1 MTYEEMNN
9 CIASL
14 SDEKLI
20 KMTITAQ
27 EDCSNIKMSDI
38 GGEWHVSCVAGLIV
52 LVSEMEKRGLKA

>member
-1 MTYEEMNN
+1 MTYKEMNN
-9 CIASL
+9 YIASL

-38 GGEWHVSCVAGLIV
+38 GGE
-52 LVSEMEKRGLKA
+52 